1 MNKLFKNKYLST
13 SIRLQSWDYSWDG
26 IYFITICTQNMKHYF
41 GKINTDDKMD
51 FTEGGKIAHQIWE
64 LIPSQFP
71 FVELDEFII
80 MPNHMHGLLI
90 LNNGNKMFKTDTTKK
105 EITGGGV
112 TGNKNPMLHE
122 NISRVIRWYKGRVSF
137 EIRKIMNEN
146 NDEISKQN
154 GGHTFQWQPKFYDR
168 IIHTQDR
175 FYNTSKYII
184 DNPKKWN
191 LMKK

>member
-41 GKINTDDKMD
+41 GKINPEDKMD
-51 FTEGGKIAHQIWE
+51 FTEAGKIAHQIWE

-90 LNNGNKMFKTDTTKK
+90 LNNGNQMYKSDTTKK

-122 NISRVIRWYKGRVSF
+122 NISRVIR
-137 EIRKIMNEN
+137 
-146 NDEISKQN
+146 
-154 GGHTFQWQPKFYDR
+154 
-168 IIHTQDR
+168 
-175 FYNTSKYII
+175 
-184 DNPKKWN
+184 
-191 LMKK
+191 